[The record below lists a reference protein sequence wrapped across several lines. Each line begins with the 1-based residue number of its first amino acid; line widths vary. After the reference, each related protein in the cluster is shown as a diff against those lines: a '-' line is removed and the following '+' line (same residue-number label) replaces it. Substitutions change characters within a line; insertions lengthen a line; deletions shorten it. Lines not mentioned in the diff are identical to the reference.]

1 MLDIKELAKKIA
13 VWVNGEYS
21 GFGWSARDM
30 LGATA
35 DNDTYKVLTG
45 EDIDPIKDN
54 IDKLNQEAKSIIKS
68 TVCDY
73 QLGKSQTQVPTGDW
87 NNTIPAV
94 TKSKPYLWTRIQL
107 IYMDGTNSI
116 FLTVSGGSSD
126 EGGGGGGGGKTL
138 TLYNVPQVLDGT
150 DYTDAQKTYWM
161 DNNFPVKTKLLTV
174 NNTNESGTVSVDD
187 TPTTD
192 TPYNDGLSSKFV
204 AAQLKIR
211 YRWPNFE
218 DSNIYP
224 LDLPYL
230 VAQAN
235 NYGVIVDQIRIKT
248 SDGQIYSSSTANNV
262 SVKSGSKF
270 GYGSTC
276 FSTTSSYRDY
286 TLTTPDAW
294 SNPYSPYA
302 SSLYD
307 RYATPD
313 YSDAKSD
320 YNSVIPQIYFIAFG
334 DCSASFSNGIWHL
347 TKGTTGGWYM
357 LPYVG
362 KWAAPMWLYGK
373 SYNRTYVH
381 GVYTVKY
388 TDTPLEYAVPT
399 KTNPNP
405 STISNQWVMD

>member
-30 LGATA
+30 LGSTVDDDTA
-35 DNDTYKVLTG
+35 KIMTG
-45 EDIDPIKDN
+45 DDVDPIKDD
-54 IDKLNQEAKSIIKS
+54 IKELKKDAKSIIKD

-73 QLGKSQTQVPTGDW
+73 QLGQSQTQVPTGDW
-87 NNTIPAV
+87 SNTIPAV
-94 TKSKPYLWTRIQL
+94 TKAKPYLWTRIKL

-126 EGGGGGGGGKTL
+126 GNTL

-150 DYTDAQKTYWM
+150 DYTDVQKTYWM
-161 DNNFPVKTKLLTV
+161 DKNFPVKTKLLTV
-174 NNTNESGTVSVDD
+174 NKDNESGTVSVDD

-248 SDGQIYSSSTANNV
+248 SDGQIYSSSTADNV
-262 SVKSGSKF
+262 YVKSGSKF
-270 GYGSTC
+270 GYNSIC
-276 FSTTSSYRDY
+276 FKTTVSYSDY
-286 TLTTPDAW
+286 TITTPDAW

-302 SSLYD
+302 SSYSQH
-307 RYATPD
+307 ANPD

-334 DCSASFSNGIWHL
+334 NCSASFSDGIWHL
-347 TKGTTGGWYM
+347 TKGTTGGWHM

-362 KWAAPMWLYGK
+362 PWAAAMWFYGE
-373 SYNRTYVH
+373 SYNGSYVH
-381 GVYTVKY
+381 GVYTVKC
-388 TDTPLEYAVPT
+388 TDTILPYKVPT

-405 STISNQWVMD
+405 SFISNQWVVD